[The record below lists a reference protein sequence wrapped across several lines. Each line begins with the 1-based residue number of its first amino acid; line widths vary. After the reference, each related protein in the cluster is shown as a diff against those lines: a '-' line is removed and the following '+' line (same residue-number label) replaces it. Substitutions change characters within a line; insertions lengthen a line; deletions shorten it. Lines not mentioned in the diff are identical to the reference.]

1 MQTLQVIIGL
11 VQNFT
16 NAEVKNSERLVNR
29 NKSKSKLWQ
38 LFNLIYNKNII
49 GQDELI
55 IKIYKERSVRSVDSF
70 RKLCDRFLDIVLEV
84 ISNQENFDQEKA
96 FYSEPYFN
104 GKCLLNNIELLQVLA
119 NKNIPADWLMKIY

>member
-1 MQTLQVIIGL
+1 MQLLKVIVGL

-55 IKIYKERSVRSVDSF
+55 IKIYKEKSVRSVDSF
-70 RKLCDRFLDIVLEV
+70 RKLCDRFLDIVGKSVALEFFV
-84 ISNQENFDQEKA
+84 QN
-96 FYSEPYFN
+96 
-104 GKCLLNNIELLQVLA
+104 
-119 NKNIPADWLMKIY
+119 